1 LNQYYKRSLAPFIGQ
16 EVSRPLLSVCQTQS
30 SHSATGG
37 VAARGKWHTL
47 LLSPHRD
54 DEKKR
59 ETSMNNDQRYDETM
73 EAR

>member
-1 LNQYYKRSLAPFIGQ
+1 
-16 EVSRPLLSVCQTQS
+16 
-30 SHSATGG
+30 